1 MTKYKVKNDFFNVG
15 MGGKGS
21 LSHPHTLLLKK
32 HPFIL
37 LNQHWLIQ
45 EAEQRRLAGGSSKPP
60 NGVSPSIA
68 QHNTMNAMNPQHHN
82 NGVHSSMQMMNS
94 PVSHGEI
101 PTSPNNIHANSP
113 VYENSSYVNH
123 QQVIY
128 FFAA

>member
-1 MTKYKVKNDFFNVG
+1 MPTFIIKIIPIV
-15 MGGKGS
+15 S
-21 LSHPHTLLLKK
+21 LNSRSY
-32 HPFIL
+32 
-37 LNQHWLIQ
+37 NQHWLIQ
-45 EAEQRRLAGGSSKPP
+45 EAEQRRLAGGSAKPP

-68 QHNTMNAMNPQHHN
+68 QHNTMNAMNPQQHHN

-128 FFAA
+128 FLARFMCTLESVLVTFL